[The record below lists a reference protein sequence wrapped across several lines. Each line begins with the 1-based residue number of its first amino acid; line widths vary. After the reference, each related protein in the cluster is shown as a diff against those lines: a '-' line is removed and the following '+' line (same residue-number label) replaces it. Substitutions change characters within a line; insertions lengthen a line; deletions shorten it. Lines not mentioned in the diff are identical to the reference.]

1 MSQAF
6 GTNDRISESVDKYGD
21 MIRRICFLNLKNP
34 ADVEDIFQEVFLKFF
49 LHYDSFENEEH
60 AKAWLCKVTFN
71 QCKDLRKSFW
81 KNKISS
87 IEDMEISCQNPEQS
101 NVISAVLALPRDWK
115 QIIYMHYYEGMTIPE
130 IANVMNKNSNTVYTN
145 LRRAKERLK
154 INLKEDFLDGIL

>member
-87 IEDMEISCQNPEQS
+87 IEDMEIPCQNPEQS